1 MKTITQKF
9 NQYFL
14 IVGVAAA
21 LSACA
26 SGGAP
31 GGSTSYFLSVQDGRA
46 GLDDGKSVVRSES
59 DSLAVVSLSNG
70 KLSLAQELVMP
81 TSLVGPPSSVAIAPN
96 KKLALISAATKRDPN
111 DPKKVVDSDLVSVVV
126 LDSSGNQPPKVHSSV
141 VTGIGPSGISINATG
156 TYALV
161 ANRAEGTV
169 SLLSINGNEVKQVS
183 KLTIGAKSG
192 PASVVFLPDGKS
204 ALLSRDGDNRISLLK
219 IADNAVTLDKKDL
232 YAGLRPYGLDVAPDG
247 SLAAVTNLGSGQGDL
262 DTISLIDLK
271 VNPPRVVDTVTVG
284 QTPEGIFFSPD
295 SKYVGVTVI
304 DGSNKPKASPF
315 NGVAKYR
322 FFKVDDKRLTA
333 TSQIVGGQ
341 WLQGH
346 AFTPDG
352 VYVLV
357 QDAANR
363 KINLYQQTNGSLVD
377 TGESLQMKAA
387 PSTIKY
393 WR

>member
-1 MKTITQKF
+1 MKITSKKISQK
-9 NQYFL
+9 L
-14 IVGVAAA
+14 LVVGVAVT

-26 SGGAP
+26 SSGNTNNSA
-31 GGSTSYFLSVQDGRA
+31 SYFLSVQDGRA
-46 GLDDGKSVVRSES
+46 GLDDGKSIVRNEG
-59 DSLAVVSLSNG
+59 DSLAVVGLVNG
-70 KLSLAQELVMP
+70 KLNLVQELIMP
-81 TSLVGPPSSVAIAPN
+81 TSLVGPPSSVAISPN
-96 KKLALISAATKRDPN
+96 KNLALITAATKRDPN
-111 DPKKVVDSDLVSVVV
+111 DPKKVIDSDVVSVVA
-126 LDSSGNQPPKVHSSV
+126 LDVTGKIAPKVIST
-141 VTGIGPSGISINATG
+141 VTTGPGPSGISINSTG
-156 TYALV
+156 TFALV

-183 KLTIGAKSG
+183 KITIGAKSG
-192 PASVVFLPDGKS
+192 PASVVFLPDGKG
-204 ALLSRDGDNRISLLK
+204 ALLSRDGDNRISLIK
-219 IADNAVTLDKKDL
+219 VSDNSISLDKRDL
-232 YAGLRPYGLDVAPDG
+232 YAGLRPYGLDVSPDG

-284 QTPEGIFFSPD
+284 QTPEGIFFSPN

-322 FFKVDDKRLTA
+322 FFKVEDKRLIA
-333 TSQIVGGQ
+333 TSQIAGGQ

-352 VYVLV
+352 TYILV

-363 KINLYQQTNGSLVD
+363 KIHLYQQINGSLSD